1 MYYIHLYTYI
11 YMTCFPLQTFNIMT
25 HDSWLSDKKALGDID
40 AKLVKNLGG
49 ITPFRDPTRRSPN
62 WSRLLCL
69 KKSENGTPHCVGMYI
84 YISIVYISIY
94 ISIYLS
100 IYSEKYIIVSSKLLF
115 SDAHEAWLSKK
126 LQTHHIRHGLQVAA
140 CFLSQGTPRH
150 RASNVMLTLHEI
162 RTQ

>member
-11 YMTCFPLQTFNIMT
+11 YMTFFPLQTFNIMT

-49 ITPFRDPTRRSPN
+49 IPSGIQRGDLQIDPGCFVWKNLKMGPHIVYVCIYIY
-62 WSRLLCL
+62 LLC
-69 KKSENGTPHCVGMYI
+69 I
-84 YISIVYISIY
+84 YIY

-140 CFLSQGTPRH
+140 CFLSQGTPLH
-150 RASNVMLTLHEI
+150 RASNVMLTLREI